1 MVCRNGGP
9 LTIFLLIG
17 CFVTSGLTEYKK
29 KPSFPDGKNGGSVVF
44 HALFYELKQLA

>member
-1 MVCRNGGP
+1 MVCRNVGP

-29 KPSFPDGKNGGSVVF
+29 SRPF
-44 HALFYELKQLA
+44 LAERTAGVSCFMLYSMN